1 MDRGKSGMTF
11 YYGNAVKS
19 PEVRRQVV
27 TSFQEEIVGSAMR
40 SYINEKER
48 YQIKNVMI
56 SGYQE
61 MASINLSIACEGLCL
76 EDEVQELLDKVFGE

>member
-11 YYGNAVKS
+11 FPGSIVRS
-19 PEVRRQVV
+19 PEVRRQKVLN
-27 TSFQEEIVGSAMR
+27 FQEEIVGSAMR
-40 SYINEKER
+40 SYIDEKER

>member
-1 MDRGKSGMTF
+1 MDRSKNSMTL
-11 YYGNAVKS
+11 YYGNALKN

-27 TSFQEEIVGSAMR
+27 TNFQEEIVGSTMI
-40 SYINEKER
+40 SYIDEKEK
-48 YQIKNVMI
+48 YKIKNVMI